1 MRKLVIVGFLA
12 LAAIA
17 FFKDRG
23 GFLHNP
29 AESGVFESAYAEHRS
44 NFVAEG
50 SGTVTRI
57 LADDNNGSRHQRF
70 IISLSSG
77 QTLLI
82 AHNIDL
88 APRVEPLAVGDRIS
102 FKGEY
107 EWSEKGGTVH
117 RTHHDPA
124 GRHESGWIRSNGKTY
139 E

>member
-1 MRKLVIVGFLA
+1 MRKLIIAGFLA
-12 LAAIA
+12 FAAIA
-17 FFKDRG
+17 FLKDRIG
-23 GFLHNP
+23 VLHNP

-50 SGTVTRI
+50 TGTVTRI
-57 LADDNNGSRHQRF
+57 LSDDNDGSRHQRF

-77 QTLLI
+77 QTLLV

-88 APRVEPLAVGDRIS
+88 ASRVEPLGVGDHIS

-107 EWSEKGGTVH
+107 EWNEKGGTIH
-117 RTHHDPA
+117 WTHHDPA
-124 GRHESGWIRSNGKTY
+124 GRHEAGWIQSNGKTY